1 MVSTKGGKYAMVA
14 EETTKIKGNARKGTR
29 NTSQKKKQQEDS
41 PESSDDDT
49 KGDISVTERTE
60 RTLQE
65 AELKATETFLK
76 AQTYLDGNQV
86 KAITQTYGVTTRREL
101 GLLTRAQITDEIL
114 TGASKKLPRLQGS
127 KISLLLSEIETY
139 LRGEFQWEADGDV
152 HWNTATPLIP
162 PIHTRVVSERPQSVT
177 SALTHIL
184 PEHAHLVKGG
194 VPSVEIVSDEEDKLH
209 DHAHDAAENLPVP
222 PLSDDDEEENLPVP
236 RLADE
241 DDIIFLKSHN
251 TSDPI
256 VRCRDQGAAE
266 GLDTGGWEV
275 GEELE
280 VQHWIGGSS
289 PPSTAVTAVGKGQQG
304 KVTSRVCDTRG
315 RYDRPDSE
323 ASDGLLSRHT
333 ESNPAAGESTKGPR
347 SAKGAEGRGRGTPS
361 TEIHVAEGSW
371 GTQYGGAGT
380 GMAGRGE
387 TSSTTKGA
395 GG

>member
-1 MVSTKGGKYAMVA
+1 M
-14 EETTKIKGNARKGTR
+14 
-29 NTSQKKKQQEDS
+29 
-41 PESSDDDT
+41 
-49 KGDISVTERTE
+49 
-60 RTLQE
+60 
-65 AELKATETFLK
+65 
-76 AQTYLDGNQV
+76 
-86 KAITQTYGVTTRREL
+86 
-101 GLLTRAQITDEIL
+101 
-114 TGASKKLPRLQGS
+114 
-127 KISLLLSEIETY
+127 
-139 LRGEFQWEADGDV
+139 
-152 HWNTATPLIP
+152 HWNTDTPLIP
-162 PIHTRVVSERPQSVT
+162 PIHTRVVSERPPSVT

-304 KVTSRVCDTRG
+304 KVTSGFAIPGAVTTDRTQKRVTD
-315 RYDRPDSE
+315 YFPD
-323 ASDGLLSRHT
+323 
-333 ESNPAAGESTKGPR
+333 
-347 SAKGAEGRGRGTPS
+347 TPS
-361 TEIHVAEGSW
+361 PTQLRERAQRVLDQRKALKVAAEAHQALKY
-371 GTQYGGAGT
+371 TLLREAGARS
-380 GMAGRGE
+380 MAAQERAWQAAE
-387 TSSTTKGA
+387 RQAQRLREQADEEQAVVADQSPCLFPADSLS
-395 GG
+395 